1 MSDSSIFSLDEKLS
15 SKINFLSLF
24 VTKTKTLNLLVVWLG
39 EKKFSNTKI
48 YTFEIKYKEEIIFPC
63 ISYYIHEIYEL
74 KK

>member
-1 MSDSSIFSLDEKLS
+1 MSDSSIFVLDEKLS

-48 YTFEIKYKEEIIFPC
+48 HTFEIKYKEEI
-63 ISYYIHEIYEL
+63 YIPMH
-74 KK
+74 